1 MTLNKKKYDANFTA
15 AGLLYSEFV
24 ALKDILLSD
33 SYEEKLKQ
41 ETIENKLLQIP
52 TQAARKRIILEI
64 RRRQK
69 NRPSDF
75 WNMFFEWDEQEQKL
89 GLLFLCLKTYP
100 LLFDFHIEVA
110 LKKYNIGSS
119 LEAYDITM
127 RLDELST
134 QYENVASWTDRTKSD
149 LNSKY
154 RKIIKEAG
162 LYDGKRL
169 TKPTQIHTN
178 FWSYF
183 SNISEPWFLEACFQK
198 K

>member
-15 AGLLYSEFV
+15 AGLLYSEFI
-24 ALKDILLSD
+24 AIKDILLCD
-33 SYEEKLKQ
+33 SFE
-41 ETIENKLLQIP
+41 ETIKLEAKENKLLQIP

-69 NRPSDF
+69 YAPSDF
-75 WNMFFEWDEQEQKL
+75 WNNFFEWDEKEQKL

-100 LLFDFHIEVA
+100 LMFDFHVEIT

-119 LEAYDITM
+119 LDAYDITM

-134 QYENVASWTDRTKSD
+134 QYENVATWTDRTKSD

-154 RKIIKEAG
+154 RKVIKEAG
-162 LYDGKRL
+162 LYDGKNL
-169 TKPTQIHTN
+169 TKPANIHTE

-183 SNISEPWFLEACFQK
+183 SNISETWFLEACFQK
-198 K
+198 R

>member
-1 MTLNKKKYDANFTA
+1 MTINKKKYDANFTA
-15 AGLLYSEFV
+15 AGLLYSEII
-24 ALKDILLSD
+24 AIKDILLSD
-33 SYEEKLKQ
+33 NFDDRLKEEAK
-41 ETIENKLLQIP
+41 ENKLLKIP

-69 NRPSDF
+69 NTPPDF
-75 WNMFFEWDEQEQKL
+75 WNMFFEWNEQEQRL

-100 LLFDFHIEVA
+100 LMFDFHIEIA
-110 LKKYNIGSS
+110 LKKYNIGST
-119 LEAYDITM
+119 LEPYDITM

-154 RKIIKEAG
+154 RQVIKEAG
-162 LYDGKRL
+162 LYDGKYL
-169 TKPTQIHTN
+169 TKPAHIHTN

-183 SNISEPWFLEACFQK
+183 TAISEAWFLGACFQK
-198 K
+198 R